1 VLFRT
6 WHRGTR
12 NGRSQWVRSYPNL
25 REREKLLPPLALR
38 IYLDYT
44 LERRPGAGK
53 VVGSALFN
61 GGAHCRALVCSAGAT
76 GSRDPRVLPS
86 TSIAISAATAS
97 NAMATAPP
105 LVSGLC
111 RATGP

>member
-1 VLFRT
+1 MATMPVVGASHVPTGRRGGGPVLFRT

-25 REREKLLPPLALR
+25 RQREKPLPPLALR

-44 LERRPGAGK
+44 LGRRPGAGK

-61 GGAHCRALVCSAGAT
+61 GALIAVAGLLRR
-76 GSRDPRVLPS
+76 RDRLPR
-86 TSIAISAATAS
+86 
-97 NAMATAPP
+97 
-105 LVSGLC
+105 
-111 RATGP
+111 

>member
-1 VLFRT
+1 MLFRT

-97 NAMATAPP
+97 SAMATTPP
-105 LVSGLC
+105 LVSGLW